1 LVVRDTGTGIP
12 ADEMPHLFERFHRVS
27 NARGRTHEGSGIGL
41 ALVQELVKLHGGSVR
56 AHSVH
61 EQGTTFTVTIP
72 LGCDHLPPGQISHD
86 PTTASGATGAL
97 PYVEEALRW
106 LPESE
111 EAVGEAAPLA
121 RAAAMAV
128 AYRSAL
134 DGDGTDTRP
143 RVLVA
148 DDNADMREYV
158 ARSLAER
165 YRVEAV
171 ADGEAALDAARAC
184 RPDLVLTDV
193 MMPRLDGFGVLREIR
208 ADEAMCETPV
218 IMLSARAG
226 EESRI
231 EGVEAGADDYLIKP
245 FGARELVARVDA
257 HLKMARVRARAVEAL
272 RDSEVALRRAVAER
286 EALLKELHH
295 RVKNNLQ
302 VIMSLLE
309 MQAETAGH
317 PQALSS
323 LAEARSRVGAI
334 ASMHELLY
342 QSESFS
348 VIDLT
353 SYARRL
359 VAHLVS
365 FYEKDARLNVSVA
378 GDDINVDLVRA
389 VPLGLVLNELVS
401 NTFKHAFPGNSGGKV
416 DIRLNHADG
425 RIHVQVKDTGGGLPA
440 GFDHRTSATL
450 GLQLV
455 HMLPEQLGGDVTFE
469 SAGGTTVDVTIP
481 RRPGN
486 GQHPTPDRA
495 DNQIAGALTS
505 MSRLRPPSGPRSD

>member
-1 LVVRDTGTGIP
+1 
-12 ADEMPHLFERFHRVS
+12 
-27 NARGRTHEGSGIGL
+27 
-41 ALVQELVKLHGGSVR
+41 
-56 AHSVH
+56 
-61 EQGTTFTVTIP
+61 
-72 LGCDHLPPGQISHD
+72 
-86 PTTASGATGAL
+86 
-97 PYVEEALRW
+97 
-106 LPESE
+106 
-111 EAVGEAAPLA
+111 
-121 RAAAMAV
+121 MAV

-359 VAHLVS
+359 VGAP
-365 FYEKDARLNVSVA
+365 R
-378 GDDINVDLVRA
+378 
-389 VPLGLVLNELVS
+389 LVLREGRTPERLCCRRRHQCRSRPRGAARSAAQRAGLEHLQACV
-401 NTFKHAFPGNSGGKV
+401 PGQL
-416 DIRLNHADG
+416 RREG
-425 RIHVQVKDTGGGLPA
+425 RHQA
-440 GFDHRTSATL
+440 
-450 GLQLV
+450 
-455 HMLPEQLGGDVTFE
+455 E
-469 SAGGTTVDVTIP
+469 P
-481 RRPGN
+481 RRR
-486 GQHPTPDRA
+486 TD
-495 DNQIAGALTS
+495 
-505 MSRLRPPSGPRSD
+505 SRTGKRHRRGTARDSITGHRQPSDCNSCTC